1 MNEYKLS
8 NIKIGLKESFS
19 VVIDSSKL
27 DKFLDISNDLNP
39 LHVDNA
45 YAKEKGFDGRVV
57 YGLLTAS
64 FYSTLVGVHLPGKYC
79 ILQSIDTQFLKP
91 VYIGETLTISGNPKR
106 VRLWRPDWGH
116 GKVVTIP
123 FPLPNFKGINFRIR
137 ENHWQNFVPVS
148 RVFKSFLELADE
160 SRRYLL

>member
-8 NIKIGLKESFS
+8 NIKIGLEESFS

-64 FYSTLVGVHLPGKYC
+64 FYSTLVGVYLPGKYC

-91 VYIGETLTISGNPKR
+91 VYIGETLTIA
-106 VRLWRPDWGH
+106 
-116 GKVVTIP
+116 GKISYINAAYKQIEIQATIV
-123 FPLPNFKGINFRIR
+123 N
-137 ENHWQNFVPVS
+137 QNGQKVS
-148 RVFKSFLELADE
+148 KATIKTGLIDE
-160 SRRYLL
+160 